1 VRERLSEDF
10 YRDEFACKGGCGF
23 DTVDYALITFL
34 QASRDHF
41 DRVHTI
47 TSGARCEV
55 HNKAV
60 GGSENSQHLV
70 GRAADY
76 VVEGVPAEIAQEFA
90 EQYDIPGLGRYKDF
104 THADTRSGGARW
116 EG

>member
-1 VRERLSEDF
+1 MREQLSANF
-10 YRDEFACKGGCGF
+10 YRDEFACPCCDF
-23 DTVDYALITFL
+23 DTVDAALITFL

-47 TSGARCEV
+47 TSGARCEA
-55 HNKAV
+55 HNEAV

-90 EQYDIPGLGRYKDF
+90 DQYGIAGLGHYDDF
-104 THADTRSGGARW
+104 THADTRTGDKAKW
-116 EG
+116 